1 MNTQSPQY
9 LWNIKHIEVRSQIDS
24 VLYIKIIDGNNF
36 HIMLMFVFQLV
47 INQASHCATAIII
60 KASHCAM
67 SKNTDSLPSKTKE
80 N

>member
-1 MNTQSPQY
+1 
-9 LWNIKHIEVRSQIDS
+9 
-24 VLYIKIIDGNNF
+24 
-36 HIMLMFVFQLV
+36 MLMFVFQLV